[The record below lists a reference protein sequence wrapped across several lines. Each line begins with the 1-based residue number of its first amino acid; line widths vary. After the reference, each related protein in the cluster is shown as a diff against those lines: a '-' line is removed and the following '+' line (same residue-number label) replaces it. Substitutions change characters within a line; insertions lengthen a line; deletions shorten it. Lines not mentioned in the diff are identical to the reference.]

1 MNDTPDP
8 LKDLE
13 PTKPFAPDWLDAV
26 LQGMC
31 DHPRLVALGV
41 IAIALGAALL

>member
-1 MNDTPDP
+1 MDNTPDP

-13 PTKPFAPDWLDAV
+13 PTEPFVPRWLDGM

-31 DHPRLVALGV
+31 DHPRIVALAV
-41 IAIALGAALL
+41 IAIALGVALL

>member
-1 MNDTPDP
+1 METPDP

-13 PTKPFAPDWLDAV
+13 PTEPFVPRWLDVA

-31 DHPRLVALGV
+31 DHPRIVALAV